1 MNELWK
7 KLKYFS
13 MFILITV
20 TKQSTNERYRMTT
33 TTNYP
38 TTELDLE
45 LGLGLGGLSRMTD
58 ADFEQEYSKTTTPMP
73 TTGTPRPG
81 MDNEDATA
89 RQDAAFKAIWTFS
102 QAAKASAVKS
112 KLRRSPHART
122 HYCMANRQVEVAF
135 CELQQQIERT
145 PTMMTQADFKLFKQA
160 MYKYRVRFIVH
171 DSKSIADL
179 QEMQANIKAQ
189 EDAAEVATRT
199 TFVDKE
205 AATQAYLDAKD
216 TYLDL
221 HAWNA
226 ELTKEIRR
234 CQPKPKYASMGGG
247 LFRNMPA
254 TTEPPGVPSQHA
266 QIAPASGNS
275 LRNVLK
281 PETIRRKF
289 ISFHALTGSIRN
301 DVIEFLTDPQRHKDR
316 TDVIKQIKES
326 LITAAAAAK
335 AKKLSQKPSN

>member
-1 MNELWK
+1 
-7 KLKYFS
+7 
-13 MFILITV
+13 
-20 TKQSTNERYRMTT
+20 MTT
-33 TTNYP
+33 ETMNATT
-38 TTELDLE
+38 
-45 LGLGLGGLSRMTD
+45 GGLSRMSD
-58 ADFEQEYSKTTTPMP
+58 ADFEQEYSTPTTTTM
-73 TTGTPRPG
+73 TGTPRPG
-81 MDNEDATA
+81 MDTEDEAEL
-89 RQDAAFKAIWTFS
+89 QLAAANAIWTFS
-102 QAAKASAVKS
+102 QAAKESAVKS

-122 HYCMANRQVEVAF
+122 HYRMANRQVEIAF
-135 CELQQQIERT
+135 GELQKQIERT
-145 PTMMTQADFKLFKQA
+145 PTMMTPADFKLLKQA

-205 AATQAYLDAKD
+205 ADTQLYLDAKD

-221 HAWNA
+221 KAWNA

-247 LFRNMPA
+247 LFRNTPA
-254 TTEPPGVPSQHA
+254 VTEPPGVPSQHA

-289 ISFHALTGSIRN
+289 ISFHSLTGSIRD
-301 DVIEFLTDPQRHKDR
+301 DVVAFLTDPQRHKDR
-316 TDVIKQIKES
+316 TEVIKQIKES
-326 LITAAAAAK
+326 LAAAAAAEK
-335 AKKLSQKPSN
+335 AKKLSQKI